1 MSQMFPMPPPPPH
14 LPEGV
19 VAVAVASERGRSR
32 EWSAVLLAKGVP
44 HWTAETGDGLVVFVP
59 EEHQGLARAQLAA
72 YDREQQQEAEAAW
85 RDRPPP
91 EMPGSPWPGLVLAA
105 GVLAGIHWW
114 RVAHGGSWVS
124 QWTRDGVRIF
134 DHGEWWR
141 PLTALLVHA
150 DLAHL
155 LGNVSF
161 GSLLMWFVL
170 QAYGCRLG
178 WVWVVLTGVLGN
190 LAVARFF
197 YPEPFAGV
205 GASTAVF
212 GAVGLLVVHGMAWA
226 RSGAGLRGHRPWL
239 VPLGGGLGLLGLFGS
254 GGDDLSVDLG
264 AHLAGFVAGLL
275 VGAGPSWWQRW
286 CLVRERPV
294 PAAAIS

>member
-1 MSQMFPMPPPPPH
+1 MSQSISVPPPH

-19 VAVAVASERGRSR
+19 VAVALAPDRGLSR

-44 HWTAETGDGLVVFVP
+44 HWTAEAGEGLAVFVP
-59 EEHQGLARAQLAA
+59 ADQEALARAQLAA
-72 YDREQQQEAEAAW
+72 YDREQHQEAEAA
-85 RDRPPP
+85 RRALPPP
-91 EMPGSPWPGLVLAA
+91 EMPGSPWPGLVLVA
-105 GVLAGIHWW
+105 GMLAGIHWW
-114 RVAHGGSWVS
+114 RVTHGGALAG
-124 QWTRDGVRIF
+124 QWSRDGVQIF

-141 PLTALLVHA
+141 PFTALLVHA

-155 LGNVSF
+155 LGNLSF
-161 GSLLMWFVL
+161 GILLMWFVL
-170 QAYGCRLG
+170 QAYGRRLG
-178 WVWVVLTGVLGN
+178 WLWVALAGVAGN
-190 LAVARFF
+190 LAVAAVF

-212 GAVGLLVVHGMAWA
+212 AAVGLLVVHGMAWA

-264 AHLAGFVAGLL
+264 AHVAGFAAGLL

-286 CLVRERPV
+286 CRVRERPV
-294 PAAAIS
+294 TEAAIS